1 MAEYLPA
8 SPQVDII
15 RTFAKDEEYITLIN
29 AHAEEVL
36 TYLLPN
42 STRSS
47 AHFRASLKRVIRF
60 LYHVITPAGSPT
72 LPMTPG
78 EEYACTVRVR
88 GTALLTTGTR
98 IALALMYCVT
108 RADLRGVVPSWL
120 VDVVARTHLMAFYWT
135 GRYYSIAD
143 RVLQIRRAQT
153 SRGDSPPVS
162 VRILAVVVAVQILA
176 DVIRLA
182 KQRLRSLSAAASSS
196 GRVWTWKNLMSTII
210 TGNVNDIDGN
220 DAGGGADERY
230 SGQTDEG
237 SSSGV
242 GQQQRHAMRP
252 SKKCTLCL
260 EQVFNATVTR
270 CGHVFCWECICNWC
284 SSNVSLY
291 YFYFFLLLS
300 HGRWILT

>member
-15 RTFAKDEEYITLIN
+15 RTFAKDEEYINLLN

-88 GTALLTTGTR
+88 GAALLTTGTR

-120 VDVVARTHLMAFYWT
+120 VDVVARTHLMMFYWT
-135 GRYYSIAD
+135 GQYYAIGD
-143 RVLQIRRAQT
+143 RMLQIRRVQT
-153 SRGDSPPVS
+153 SRGDSPPVG
-162 VRILAVVVAVQILA
+162 VRILAVVIAVQILA
-176 DVIRLA
+176 DVIRLV

-196 GRVWTWKNLMSTII
+196 GRTWTWKNLISTIL
-210 TGNVNDIDGN
+210 TGNVNDIVGN
-220 DAGGGADERY
+220 DVDDGAHENY
-230 SGQTDEG
+230 SNGQTNEG
-237 SSSGV
+237 NSSGV
-242 GQQQRHAMRP
+242 TQQQRHSMRS

-260 EQVFNATVTR
+260 EQVLNPTVTR

-291 YFYFFLLLS
+291 HFFSFTLLMP
-300 HGRWILT
+300 GGY

>member
-15 RTFAKDEEYITLIN
+15 RTFAKDEEYINLIN

-47 AHFRASLKRVIRF
+47 AHFRTSLKRVIRF

-88 GTALLTTGTR
+88 GAALLTTGTR

-108 RADLRGVVPSWL
+108 RADLRSVLPSWL
-120 VDVVARTHLMAFYWT
+120 VDVMARMHLMAFYWN
-135 GRYYSIAD
+135 GRYYAIGD
-143 RVLQIRRAQT
+143 RVLQIKRVQT
-153 SRGDSPPVS
+153 SNDDTPPVG
-162 VRILAVVVAVQILA
+162 VRILALVVAVQILG
-176 DVIRLA
+176 DVIRLV
-182 KQRLRSLSAAASSS
+182 KQRLRSLSAAASS
-196 GRVWTWKNLMSTII
+196 GRTWTWKTLMSTII
-210 TGNVNDIDGN
+210 TGNVYDIDGN
-220 DAGGGADERY
+220 DADGRADENE
-230 SGQTDEG
+230 SDGQTNED
-237 SSSGV
+237 SSNGV
-242 GQQQRHAMRP
+242 TQQQRNLMRS
-252 SKKCTLCL
+252 SKKCSLCL
-260 EQVFNATVTR
+260 EEVLNPTVTR

-284 SSNVSLY
+284 SSNVSL
-291 YFYFFLLLS
+291 
-300 HGRWILT
+300 